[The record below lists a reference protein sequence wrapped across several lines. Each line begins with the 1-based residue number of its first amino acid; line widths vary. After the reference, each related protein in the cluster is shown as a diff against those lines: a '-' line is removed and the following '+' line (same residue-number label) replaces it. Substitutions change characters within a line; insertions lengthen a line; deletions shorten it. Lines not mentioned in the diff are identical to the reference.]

1 MPPVESLTFRDG
13 IGTYRPRGRRTLV
26 EAVDLV
32 SSAIAHCRERSV
44 RLLLVDVTGLEELPI
59 PSLLDRFLM
68 VEDWAAQANGMV
80 RARDIS
86 QARLDR
92 SLRLS
97 TVMAQWDQDL
107 AALFDSPVVEHLGFD
122 GNTLRLVRRA
132 AGGVQLV
139 AWSLEGTQWRR
150 WAGPVVTRVAELQES
165 WMRSHQLTGAESGW
179 LVLLDGV
186 SDVQIQ
192 FFRDNGWSNPQSS
205 GDVAPATP
213 GSGATRRESTLYG
226 VRLRL
231 SFGEQQL
238 TRDVALSLQQP

>member
-1 MPPVESLTFRDG
+1 MKPWLSTSRA
-13 IGTYRPRGRRTLV
+13 GRRAGQARSAAAAGAAGLVTRPSAGFTLV
-26 EAVDLV
+26 EVLV
-32 SSAIAHCRERSV
+32 ALLILSV
-44 RLLLVDVTGLEELPI
+44 LSTMAWRGID
-59 PSLLDRFLM
+59 
-68 VEDWAAQANGMV
+68 GMV

-122 GNTLRLVRRA
+122 GSTLRLVRRA

-186 SDVQIQ
+186 SDAQIQ
-192 FFRDNGWSNPQSS
+192 FFRDTGWSNPQSS
-205 GDVAPATP
+205 GDLAPVAPGGGTAQ
-213 GSGATRRESTLYG
+213 RESTLYG
-226 VRLRL
+226 VRLQL
-231 SFGEQQL
+231 SFGGQQL